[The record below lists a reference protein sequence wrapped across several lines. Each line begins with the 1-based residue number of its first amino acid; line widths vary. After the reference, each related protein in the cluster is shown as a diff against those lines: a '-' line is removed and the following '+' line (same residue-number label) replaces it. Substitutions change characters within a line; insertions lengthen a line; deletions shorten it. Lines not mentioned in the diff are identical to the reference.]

1 MTTQLY
7 WMASLLAGTGAL
19 VVLLAQVVIGRI
31 LAASNVHKRSR
42 KRLEAETAASEPLL
56 PVVSF
61 GPIENLLI
69 RAGVPLSPARALV
82 GAVVVIGVVI
92 GIVLI
97 RGWIEALA
105 AIFFV
110 VVAFVVFWRVKYER
124 QRRQIFEE
132 LPGILDSM
140 LRSISVGRGVE
151 QSVVTAFSDAS
162 EVFQP
167 MVFRLRTAV
176 SQGRDYTLVLD
187 AFAALYQVPALTQM
201 AIAFRTS
208 ARFGSSIQPVLKEVT
223 KAIRSRQELRR
234 EFMAATAETRFTAVI
249 FAILPPGLAAYMI
262 VINEQFSEKLLDSE
276 AGHTLLMISGGLQL
290 LGIILVLNLIRGVG
304 RA

>member
-1 MTTQLY
+1 MTTQMY
-7 WMASLLAGTGAL
+7 WMASLIAGVGAL
-19 VVLLAQVVIGRI
+19 VVVLAQVIIGHM
-31 LAASNVHKRSR
+31 LAASNVQKRSR
-42 KRLEAETAASEPLL
+42 KRLETETVTESLL

-61 GPIENLLI
+61 GPIENLLV

-82 GAVVVIGVVI
+82 GTVVIVALVI
-92 GIVLI
+92 GIGLT
-97 RGWIEALA
+97 RGWVEAIA

-110 VVAFVVFWRVKYER
+110 VATVVVLWRVKYER

-151 QSVVTAFSDAS
+151 QSVVTAFADAS
-162 EVFQP
+162 AVFQP

-187 AFAALYQVPALTQM
+187 AFAGLYQIPALTQM

-208 ARFGSSIQPVLKEVT
+208 ARFGSSIQPVLKEVA

-234 EFMAATAETRFTAVI
+234 EFMAATAETRFTAVV
-249 FAILPPGLAAYMI
+249 FAVLPPGLAVYMV
-262 VINEQFSEKLLDSE
+262 VINEQFSEKLLESE
-276 AGHTLLMISGGLQL
+276 AGHTLLMISGGFQL
-290 LGIILVLNLIRGVG
+290 LGIILILNLIRGVG

>member
-7 WMASLLAGTGAL
+7 WMASLVAGVGAL
-19 VVLLAQVVIGRI
+19 VVVLAQVIIGRM
-31 LAASNVHKRSR
+31 LAASNVSKRSR
-42 KRLEAETAASEPLL
+42 KRLEAETASEPVL

-69 RAGVPLSPARALV
+69 RAGIPLSPARALG
-82 GAVVVIGVVI
+82 GAVVLVALVI
-92 GIVLI
+92 GIGVT
-97 RGWIEALA
+97 RGWIEAGA
-105 AIFFV
+105 AVFFV
-110 VVAFVVFWRVKYER
+110 VVAAITLWRVRYER

-151 QSVVTAFSDAS
+151 QSVVTAFADAS
-162 EVFQP
+162 PIFQP

-176 SQGRDYTLVLD
+176 GQGRDYTLVLD
-187 AFAALYQVPALTQM
+187 AFAALYQIPALTQM

-208 ARFGSSIQPVLKEVT
+208 ARFGSSIQPVLKEVA

-234 EFMAATAETRFTAVI
+234 EFMAATAETRFTAVV
-249 FAILPPGLAAYMI
+249 FAVIPPGLAVYMV
-262 VINEQFSEKLLDSE
+262 VINEQFSEKLLESD
-276 AGHTLLMISGGLQL
+276 AGHTLLMISGGFQL
-290 LGIILVLNLIRGVG
+290 LGIILILNLIRGVG